1 MDEKKI
7 QLETYANTVLLLSN
21 VARIEQTVEKHGSTL
36 MTHAQAL
43 EDLKRHVNQIDATQV
58 ANADVISE
66 GREVLLQVKK
76 VKSRWLRFYLS
87 SLIIP
92 FLLTVGTVLWFLDP
106 DVIAVRFLRV
116 ISTALLEPSVRYWT
130 HGVIKM
136 DDTVPT
142 NTASK
147 LQ

>member
-43 EDLKRHVNQIDATQV
+43 EDLKRQVNHIDAYQT
-58 ANADVISE
+58 ASADVIDE
-66 GREVLLQVKK
+66 GRAVLLQVKT
-76 VKSRWLRFYLS
+76 VKTKWLRIYIL

-92 FLLTVGTVLWFLDP
+92 FFITIGTVLWFLDP
-106 DVIAVRFLRV
+106 DAIGVRFLRIV
-116 ISTALLEPSVRYWT
+116 STALLEPSVTYWT
-130 HGVIKM
+130 HGAITKE
-136 DDTVPT
+136 DTVPT

-147 LQ
+147 LP